1 MSQNLRSLTLLAG
14 IAVGLCVSET
24 ATAQTA
30 EDKLSIEALV
40 KSGWQVAGY
49 TSTFDN
55 RSATISVKALQRE
68 LSGAMFG
75 RLRCAAERHAFYVN
89 CYELR

>member
-1 MSQNLRSLTLLAG
+1 MHQNLRSLALLVG
-14 IAVGLCVSET
+14 ISVGMPGT

-30 EDKLSIEALV
+30 EDRLSIEALI

-55 RSATISVKALQRE
+55 RSAMILLKHPSEGYLVQCLAGYDVQRTP
-68 LSGAMFG
+68 
-75 RLRCAAERHAFYVN
+75 RVYVN

>member
-1 MSQNLRSLTLLAG
+1 MRQTLLHRLG
-14 IAVGLCVSET
+14 LLVGVAIGVSGPVPAMAET
-24 ATAQTA
+24 DQ
-30 EDKLSIEALV
+30 DKLSIETLI

-55 RSATISVKALQRE
+55 RSAMILLKHSSESYLVQCLAGYDVQRTP
-68 LSGAMFG
+68 
-75 RLRCAAERHAFYVN
+75 RVYVN

>member
-1 MSQNLRSLTLLAG
+1 MSKNLRSLTLLAG
-14 IAVGLCVSET
+14 IAVGLCVSGT

-55 RSATISVKALQRE
+55 RSAMILLKHSSESYLVQCLAGYDVQRTP
-68 LSGAMFG
+68 
-75 RLRCAAERHAFYVN
+75 RVYVN
-89 CYELR
+89 CYGLR

>member
-1 MSQNLRSLTLLAG
+1 MSKNLRSLTLLAG
-14 IAVGLCVSET
+14 IAVGLCVSGT

-55 RSATISVKALQRE
+55 RSAMILLKHSSESYLVQCLAGYDVQRTP
-68 LSGAMFG
+68 
-75 RLRCAAERHAFYVN
+75 RVYVN

>member
-1 MSQNLRSLTLLAG
+1 MRQTLHRLVLSVVVV
-14 IAVGLCVSET
+14 ICVSGSEP
-24 ATAQTA
+24 AMAQGD
-30 EDKLSIEALV
+30 EEKLSIEALV

-55 RSATISVKALQRE
+55 RSAMILLKHSSESYLVQCLAGYDVQRTP
-68 LSGAMFG
+68 
-75 RLRCAAERHAFYVN
+75 RVYVN

>member
-1 MSQNLRSLTLLAG
+1 MNHIRSLLAVLGG
-14 IAVGLCVSET
+14 IAVGVSVSGP

-30 EDKLSIEALV
+30 EDKPSIEALI

-55 RSATISVKALQRE
+55 RSAMILLKHASESYLVQCLAGYDVQRTP
-68 LSGAMFG
+68 
-75 RLRCAAERHAFYVN
+75 RVYVN

>member
-1 MSQNLRSLTLLAG
+1 MHRNVRSLALLVG
-14 IAVGLCVSET
+14 ISVGMPGP
-24 ATAQTA
+24 ATAQTV
-30 EDKLSIEALV
+30 EDRPSIEALI

-55 RSATISVKALQRE
+55 RSAMILLKHPSESYLVQCLAGYDVQR
-68 LSGAMFG
+68 SP
-75 RLRCAAERHAFYVN
+75 RVYVN